1 MNVPFYIAKR
11 YFSSQKKKKNVVHI
25 ISLISLIGICIGTM
39 SLVIVLSVYNGFGKV
54 IERMSNIFDPTLLI
68 EASEGK
74 TFHLSD
80 FPVEEI
86 KRIEGVAVFSTVVEE
101 TAWFNHRKKQAI
113 ATLKG
118 VSDNFHQWNGI
129 DTLTEDGNYI
139 LSDDYGE
146 YAVMGYEIF
155 ESLGISLRDPNGIVR
170 VNIPK
175 RGKSLSMNLSENF
188 NSGYLVPA
196 GFFFLH
202 EEANKN
208 YVLADIDF
216 ARRLLNYSDDEVTSV
231 QLGLSKNA
239 NERKVQKK
247 IKALLG
253 DTYTVK
259 NRQEQQVLFHK
270 IYRSEKVMIY
280 LILLFII
287 FIATFNLIGSI
298 YLLIINKRKDIT
310 ILKSMGM
317 HFKEIR
323 KIFFLEGII
332 ISSVGILI
340 GIIAG
345 VCICALQQFFGLIK
359 MGDGFIIDAFPVN
372 IQLLDVLIV
381 TIIVLF
387 ISAFSVGLTVSRM
400 KDEGNTVPAP

>member
-1 MNVPFYIAKR
+1 
-11 YFSSQKKKKNVVHI
+11 
-25 ISLISLIGICIGTM
+25 
-39 SLVIVLSVYNGFGKV
+39 
-54 IERMSNIFDPTLLI
+54 
-68 EASEGK
+68 
-74 TFHLSD
+74 
-80 FPVEEI
+80 
-86 KRIEGVAVFSTVVEE
+86 
-101 TAWFNHRKKQAI
+101 
-113 ATLKG
+113 
-118 VSDNFHQWNGI
+118 
-129 DTLTEDGNYI
+129 
-139 LSDDYGE
+139 
-146 YAVMGYEIF
+146 
-155 ESLGISLRDPNGIVR
+155 
-170 VNIPK
+170 
-175 RGKSLSMNLSENF
+175 MNLSENF

-239 NERKVQKK
+239 KERKVQKK

-372 IQLLDVLIV
+372 IQFLDVLIV